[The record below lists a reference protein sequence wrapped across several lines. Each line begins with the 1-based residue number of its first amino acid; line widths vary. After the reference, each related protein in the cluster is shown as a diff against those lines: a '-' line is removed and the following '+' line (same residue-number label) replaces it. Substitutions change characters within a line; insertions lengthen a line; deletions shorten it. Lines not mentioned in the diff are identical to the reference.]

1 MRSHPITSK
10 LLVMLVLVSTYG
22 VTASKATAKTTRP
35 LRPLTKAATP
45 LTQSDTDF
53 TFIAMG
59 ENRPPLPRMP
69 PPRIAGD
76 IMREIALL
84 RPAFVLHSG
93 DTVWG
98 YGDTRQELLN
108 ELDRFRAL
116 ADSTG
121 VPFFN
126 APGNH
131 EMQSDPVAVEVLK
144 AHGQDLYGSFDV
156 GRYHFIALN
165 TDEVNKERRVT
176 GEQLDWLRSDLE
188 MNKVATGIFV
198 IMHRPLFSS
207 YRGDFDPNDRV
218 TLHGLFRKYHVKA
231 VFAGHD
237 HFYHEEDHDGVHYVT
252 TAGGGAPLYLQ
263 PQAGGFAHY
272 VVVTVSAN
280 KIDYNVVEPHHL
292 EVSYTAGND
301 GFEPISTARVMNTT
315 DRDVIVRNLQF
326 RVPRLSSRSFYRV
339 TTDLKDEKGQRV
351 NVPATLRDAVDMHD
365 GSVMLSVEV
374 MMPASTGFY
383 VRVEASEP
391 MNR

>member
-1 MRSHPITSK
+1 MMKSHPNINK
-10 LLVMLVLVSTYG
+10 LLVMFMFVSAYS
-22 VTASKATAKTTRP
+22 VTASSSTAKTTRP
-35 LRPLTKAATP
+35 LRPLTKATAP
-45 LTQSDTDF
+45 LTESDTDF
-53 TFIAMG
+53 TFIAMA

-69 PPRIAGD
+69 FPRIAGD

-84 RPAFVLHSG
+84 RPAFVFYGG

-131 EMQSDPVAVEVLK
+131 EMQSDPVAVEILK
-144 AHGQDLYGSFDV
+144 AQGQDLYGSFDA
-156 GRYHFIALN
+156 GPYHFIALN
-165 TDEVNKERRVT
+165 TDEVNKERCVS
-176 GEQLDWLRSDLE
+176 GEQLEWLRSDLE
-188 MNKVATGIFV
+188 MNKLATQIFV
-198 IMHRPLFSS
+198 MMHRPLFSS
-207 YRGDFDPNDRV
+207 YRGDFNPSDRD

-252 TAGGGAPLYLQ
+252 TAGGGAPLYAQ

-272 VVVTVSAN
+272 VVVTVSA
-280 KIDYNVVEPHHL
+280 KKVDYNVVEPDHL
-292 EVSYTAGND
+292 DVTYIAGND
-301 GFEPISTARVMNTT
+301 GFEQISIARVMNTT
-315 DRDVIVRNLQF
+315 DRALRARNLQF

-339 TTDLKDEKGQRV
+339 MTDLKDEKRQSV
-351 NVPATLRDAVDMHD
+351 NVPATLRDTVDMHD
-365 GSVMLSVEV
+365 GSVLLSVELV
-374 MMPASTGFY
+374 IPASTGFY

-391 MNR
+391 